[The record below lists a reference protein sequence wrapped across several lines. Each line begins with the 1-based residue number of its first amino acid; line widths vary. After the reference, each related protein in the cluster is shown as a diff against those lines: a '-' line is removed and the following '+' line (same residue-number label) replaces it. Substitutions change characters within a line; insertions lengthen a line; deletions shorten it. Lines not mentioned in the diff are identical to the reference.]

1 MKGSKKTKD
10 IKDKDEDSDD
20 DEDDEVD
27 EIITYNNSWKKYI
40 LLFLIFVFIINE
52 SFVENVLPCSALN
65 GRKITAWGIMLQ
77 GIILVVMY
85 GSFAHLVNIGW
96 V

>member
-1 MKGSKKTKD
+1 MKGDKKSKD
-10 IKDKDEDSDD
+10 HKDEDSDD
-20 DEDDEVD
+20 EDDEED
-27 EIITYNNSWKKYI
+27 EIIVYNNSWKKYI

-65 GRKITAWGIMLQ
+65 GRKITAWGIILQ
-77 GIILVVMY
+77 GLILVVLY
-85 GSFAHLVNIGW
+85 GSFVHLIDIGW

>member
-1 MKGSKKTKD
+1 MKGRKH
-10 IKDKDEDSDD
+10 KDKNDSDND
-20 DEDDEVD
+20 SDSDSEEEED

-40 LLFLIFVFIINE
+40 LLFLIFIFIINE

-77 GIILVVMY
+77 GLILVVMY

-96 V
+96 I